1 MDVREDHDGVR
12 RRSRSIAASDDA
24 RFRRRELLRTRTV
37 VSEPSFSWNVTAMV
51 SASDG
56 APCPCPCPI
65 EGADPA
71 AKPRARSSTAAH
83 PRRGPASAREAE
95 APAPATT
102 AGAAAPNVVTPH
114 RAIWRT
120 ASRAPARSITSSL
133 RFRATCFVR
142 SSTRCRVF
150 VTSIR
155 DRAMR
160 VRVSQSLG
168 RVKVSMRASV
178 WCEPNSAPLEYLCS
192 HFRGR
197 ACRAASPTLRMVA
210 VVQTSL
216 SALLNDAA
224 ALEEVRRRA
233 RCLSRAPNPHAL
245 RVRTRDT
252 AKALDSSPIESRR
265 NSRSDLRPP
274 ARSPHRSSAASRRRW
289 RFPSSARARSS
300 PPATRRTPPT
310 RTTTC

>member
-1 MDVREDHDGVR
+1 MDVREDYDGVR

-133 RFRATCFVR
+133 RFRDVLCALFDAVP
-142 SSTRCRVF
+142 
-150 VTSIR
+150 
-155 DRAMR
+155 
-160 VRVSQSLG
+160 SL
-168 RVKVSMRASV
+168 RHVYS
-178 WCEPNSAPLEYLCS
+178 
-192 HFRGR
+192 
-197 ACRAASPTLRMVA
+197 
-210 VVQTSL
+210 
-216 SALLNDAA
+216 
-224 ALEEVRRRA
+224 
-233 RCLSRAPNPHAL
+233 
-245 RVRTRDT
+245 
-252 AKALDSSPIESRR
+252 
-265 NSRSDLRPP
+265 
-274 ARSPHRSSAASRRRW
+274 
-289 RFPSSARARSS
+289 
-300 PPATRRTPPT
+300 
-310 RTTTC
+310 

>member
-71 AKPRARSSTAAH
+71 EKPRARSSTAAH

-142 SSTRCRVF
+142 SWTRCRVF
-150 VTSIR
+150 VTSMHWR

-160 VRVSQSLG
+160 VSLG
-168 RVKVSMRASV
+168 SRESSPLDERRFGASQIRLRWNILLTLQGTGVASRFPHAQDGRRRADLPV
-178 WCEPNSAPLEYLCS
+178 GSAQ
-192 HFRGR
+192 R
-197 ACRAASPTLRMVA
+197 
-210 VVQTSL
+210 
-216 SALLNDAA
+216 
-224 ALEEVRRRA
+224 RRRA
-233 RCLSRAPNPHAL
+233 RGGASTRALSRRAPRTHTRSVSDCATPRKRSIRRRSNRGAIPALTSVPPHA
-245 RVRTRDT
+245 
-252 AKALDSSPIESRR
+252 P
-265 NSRSDLRPP
+265 
-274 ARSPHRSSAASRRRW
+274 PHRSSAASRRRW

-300 PPATRRTPPT
+300 PRATRRTPPT

>member
-1 MDVREDHDGVR
+1 MDVREDHDGAR

-150 VTSIR
+150 VMAVIVRCESSESGLGLGL
-155 DRAMR
+155 DESVGLVRAKFGS
-160 VRVSQSLG
+160 VGISL
-168 RVKVSMRASV
+168 
-178 WCEPNSAPLEYLCS
+178 L
-192 HFRGR
+192 
-197 ACRAASPTLRMVA
+197 TLQGTGVPSRFPHA
-210 VVQTSL
+210 Q
-216 SALLNDAA
+216 DG
-224 ALEEVRRRA
+224 RRRA
-233 RCLSRAPNPHAL
+233 DLPVGSAQRRRRCLLYTSPSPRDRQKSRM
-245 RVRTRDT
+245 
-252 AKALDSSPIESRR
+252 
-265 NSRSDLRPP
+265 
-274 ARSPHRSSAASRRRW
+274 
-289 RFPSSARARSS
+289 PSSA
-300 PPATRRTPPT
+300 
-310 RTTTC
+310 

>member
-1 MDVREDHDGVR
+1 MDVREDHDGAR

-133 RFRATCFVR
+133 RFRATCLCALRRGAESSSRQPSECVGLVR
-142 SSTRCRVF
+142 AKFGSVGISLLTLQGTGVPSRFPHAQDGR
-150 VTSIR
+150 R
-155 DRAMR
+155 RADLP
-160 VRVSQSLG
+160 VG
-168 RVKVSMRASV
+168 
-178 WCEPNSAPLEYLCS
+178 SAQ
-192 HFRGR
+192 R
-197 ACRAASPTLRMVA
+197 
-210 VVQTSL
+210 
-216 SALLNDAA
+216 
-224 ALEEVRRRA
+224 RRRA
-233 RCLSRAPNPHAL
+233 RGGASTRALSVARPEPTRAPRPHA
-245 RVRTRDT
+245 RHRESARFVRSNRG
-252 AKALDSSPIESRR
+252 AIPALTSV
-265 NSRSDLRPP
+265 PP
-274 ARSPHRSSAASRRRW
+274 HAPPHRSSAASRRRW

-300 PPATRRTPPT
+300 PRATRRTPPT

>member
-1 MDVREDHDGVR
+1 MDVREDHDGAR

-150 VTSIR
+150 VMAVIVRCESSESGLGLGL
-155 DRAMR
+155 DESVGLVRAKFGS
-160 VRVSQSLG
+160 VGISLLTLQGTGVPSRFPHAQDG
-168 RVKVSMRASV
+168 RRRADLPV
-178 WCEPNSAPLEYLCS
+178 GSAQ
-192 HFRGR
+192 R
-197 ACRAASPTLRMVA
+197 
-210 VVQTSL
+210 
-216 SALLNDAA
+216 
-224 ALEEVRRRA
+224 RRRA
-233 RCLSRAPNPHAL
+233 RGGASTRALSVARPEPTRAPRPNARHRESA
-245 RVRTRDT
+245 RFVADR
-252 AKALDSSPIESRR
+252 IEA

-300 PPATRRTPPT
+300 PRATRRTPPT

>member
-1 MDVREDHDGVR
+1 MDVREDHDGAR

-150 VTSIR
+150 VTSTLDQRRFGASQIR
-155 DRAMR
+155 LRWNISAHTSGDGRA
-160 VRVSQSLG
+160 
-168 RVKVSMRASV
+168 
-178 WCEPNSAPLEYLCS
+178 EPLPPRSGWSPSCRPPCRLCS
-192 HFRGR
+192 TTPPCSRR
-197 ACRAASPTLRMVA
+197 CVDARVVCRAPRTHTRSASECATPRKR
-210 VVQTSL
+210 SI
-216 SALLNDAA
+216 
-224 ALEEVRRRA
+224 RRRSN
-233 RCLSRAPNPHAL
+233 RG
-245 RVRTRDT
+245 
-252 AKALDSSPIESRR
+252 E
-265 NSRSDLRPP
+265 
-274 ARSPHRSSAASRRRW
+274 
-289 RFPSSARARSS
+289 FPL
-300 PPATRRTPPT
+300 
-310 RTTTC
+310 